1 MDPARNFIVC
11 FLYAAVNRNHGPLGF
26 GDLEKSE
33 QFIDRRSLRQ
43 LYLNPLG
50 MPIARYPAA

>member
-1 MDPARNFIVC
+1 MDPARNFIVR

-33 QFIDRRSLRQ
+33 QFISIPWACR
-43 LYLNPLG
+43 
-50 MPIARYPAA
+50 